1 MLRRDDRSEQT
12 VSEQTDEQTE
22 ERTRGGLPR
31 RPLAAWRKARGLS
44 QMKLAA
50 AIGVTLATIANIEQ
64 ARNEPSLS
72 TAQKIVDA
80 LDLDLDQIL
89 WPLAHAA
96 TPYPSKAKRSLHVRK
111 ASGASLEALH
121 PGREYG
127 TTRGA
132 SHRPEDVGRG
142 EKR

>member
-1 MLRRDDRSEQT
+1 MLRRNDRREQT
-12 VSEQTDEQTE
+12 VSEPTDEQADDQTE
-22 ERTRGGLPR
+22 GRTRGGLPR
-31 RPLAAWRKARGLS
+31 KPLAAWRKARGLS

-89 WPLAHAA
+89 WPLAHVA
-96 TPYPSKAKRSLHVRK
+96 TPYPSKAKQSLRVRK
-111 ASGASLEALH
+111 ATKA
-121 PGREYG
+121 
-127 TTRGA
+127 
-132 SHRPEDVGRG
+132 
-142 EKR
+142 

>member
-1 MLRRDDRSEQT
+1 MSDW
-12 VSEQTDEQTE
+12 TDGRTE

-31 RPLAAWRKARGLS
+31 KPLVAWRKARGLS

-72 TAQKIVDA
+72 TAQKVADA
-80 LDLDLDQIL
+80 LDLDLDQIV

-96 TPYPSKAKRSLHVRK
+96 TPYPSKAKRSQRARK
-111 ASGASLEALH
+111 ASGAHVEALH
-121 PGREYG
+121 RGPEYG
-127 TTRGA
+127 TTRA
-132 SHRPEDVGRG
+132 LSHRSEDLGQG
-142 EKR
+142 EKH